1 YMAKIKLISD
11 STCDLTKD
19 LILRHD
25 IDIVP
30 LFVSFRE
37 ESYLDGVNLS
47 VTEMYR
53 KVKDVGYLPKTSAA
67 SPGAFL
73 ELFQKYA
80 EANIDVL
87 YIGLG
92 SHFSAT
98 YQSAVTA
105 KMDLGS
111 DKIHLI
117 DSGNLSSGSGLLV
130 LKAAAYRDAG
140 DSIEMI
146 EAKIQALIP
155 KVRTQFVINT
165 MEYLYRGGRC
175 SGVAALMGT
184 LLKIKPIIKVKDGQM
199 HVGKKPHGRIQ
210 VGLDVLIAELMEAKD
225 ELDDEFLMITHS
237 LAHDSA
243 EYIREKISNVVPI
256 RHIYETDAGC
266 VISSHCGEGCIGI
279 LYIVR

>member
-1 YMAKIKLISD
+1 MAKIKLISD

-19 LILRHD
+19 LLTRHD

-30 LFVSFRE
+30 LFVNFRE
-37 ESYLDGVNLS
+37 ESFLDGVNLT
-47 VTEMYR
+47 VPEMYR
-53 KVKDVGYLPKTSAA
+53 KVKEVGFLPKTAAA

-73 ELFQKYA
+73 DLFKKYT
-80 EANIDVL
+80 EAGLDVL

-98 YQSAVTA
+98 YQSAVAA
-105 KMDLGS
+105 KLDLGS

-117 DSGNLSSGSGLLV
+117 DSGNLSSGSGLLL
-130 LKAAAYRDAG
+130 LKAAAFRDAG
-140 DSIEMI
+140 DSIETI
-146 EAKIQALIP
+146 KTKITALIP

-184 LLKIKPIIKVKDGQM
+184 LLKIKPIIKVKDGLM

-210 VGLDVLIAELMEAKD
+210 VGLDILIGEMMEVKD
-225 ELDDEFLMITHS
+225 QLDDEFLMITHS
-237 LAHDSA
+237 LAYDSA
-243 EYIREKISNVVPI
+243 DYLRARITNAVPI
-256 RHIYETDAGC
+256 RNIYETDAGC

-279 LYIVR
+279 LYLVQ